1 MNTERACIL
10 AAHMLALPQL
20 RMPCTLLSPPVARGV
35 CWRGR
40 TPALPVSRKHV
51 CVTALAAGMT
61 PEALAELCIPVQQA
75 IAEMQATQLLVLCW
89 CILASQLIV
98 YALEKRD
105 EDT

>member
-1 MNTERACIL
+1 
-10 AAHMLALPQL
+10 
-20 RMPCTLLSPPVARGV
+20 
-35 CWRGR
+35 
-40 TPALPVSRKHV
+40 
-51 CVTALAAGMT
+51 MT